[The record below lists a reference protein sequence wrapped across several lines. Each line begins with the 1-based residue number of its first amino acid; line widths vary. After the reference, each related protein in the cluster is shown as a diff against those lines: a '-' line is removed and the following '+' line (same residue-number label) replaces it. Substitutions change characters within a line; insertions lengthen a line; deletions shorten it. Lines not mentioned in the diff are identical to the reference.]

1 MNAGEAGGQ
10 AVTKVLTLPRR
21 AFTPPHSREHP
32 YVVTAPRAGLLMP
45 QGACPLRPSG
55 GGDRAC
61 RGCAFCLAASP
72 NRTFFR
78 FTFSLWRLRLSG
90 GLGEVDAPDS
100 PSSVVRCLG
109 DGVGEATPAL
119 PAEPRPQ
126 EAHGAPGLSFP
137 RGAPLS
143 SSLARPPT
151 GKSPGKGSFT
161 TGFYLSEH
169 FQVCREIAWEAR
181 SSRPTPTASVI
192 NVTLV
197 WPICYIDEAILI
209 DY

>member
-32 YVVTAPRAGLLMP
+32 YVVTAPRAGLLVP

-119 PAEPRPQ
+119 PAEP
-126 EAHGAPGLSFP
+126 P
-137 RGAPLS
+137 RRKRMEPLASASRAAPL
-143 SSLARPPT
+143 
-151 GKSPGKGSFT
+151 
-161 TGFYLSEH
+161 
-169 FQVCREIAWEAR
+169 
-181 SSRPTPTASVI
+181 
-192 NVTLV
+192 
-197 WPICYIDEAILI
+197 
-209 DY
+209 

>member
-32 YVVTAPRAGLLMP
+32 YVVTAPRAGALMP
-45 QGACPLRPSG
+45 QGAFPLRPSG

-78 FTFSLWRLRLSG
+78 FTFSLWRLRRNG

-100 PSSVVRCLG
+100 PSSVVLSGASETAWARR
-109 DGVGEATPAL
+109 L
-119 PAEPRPQ
+119 PHFLRNLARRKRMEPLASASR
-126 EAHGAPGLSFP
+126 A
-137 RGAPLS
+137 APL
-143 SSLARPPT
+143 
-151 GKSPGKGSFT
+151 
-161 TGFYLSEH
+161 
-169 FQVCREIAWEAR
+169 
-181 SSRPTPTASVI
+181 
-192 NVTLV
+192 
-197 WPICYIDEAILI
+197 
-209 DY
+209 